1 MIQHKDQRVG
11 VFVDV
16 QNMYY
21 SARYLYGKH
30 VNFGKVLEAAI
41 AGRRLI
47 RALAYVIQT
56 QTQEEQPFFEALSKQ
71 GFEVRSKD
79 LQVFSGGQKKGDW
92 DVGLAVDAI
101 RMSSKL
107 DVAVIV
113 SGDGDYLPLV
123 DYLQNHGIL
132 VEAVAFGGSSSMKL
146 KERVD
151 QFTDLSEESD
161 KYLISPKGRARLPWV
176 EQSLSRANQNGGQ
189 EHRQSSN
196 GQEHRSPQKHGGRR
210 INLPFIRNRNG
221 GK

>member
-47 RALAYVIQT
+47 RAMAYVIQT
-56 QTQEEQPFFEALSKQ
+56 QTQEEQPFFDALSKQ

-79 LQVFSGGQKKGDW
+79 LQIFSGGQKKGDW
-92 DVGLAVDAI
+92 DVGLAVDTI
-101 RMSSKL
+101 RMASKL
-107 DVAVIV
+107 DVVVIV

-123 DYLQNHGIL
+123 DFLQNHGLL

-151 QFTDLSEESD
+151 QFTDLSEEPD
-161 KYLISPKGRARLPWV
+161 KYLISPKGKTRLPWV
-176 EQSLSRANQNGGQ
+176 EQSLPRGNGNNGHEGKHQ
-189 EHRQSSN
+189 GHEHR
-196 GQEHRSPQKHGGRR
+196 PQQKQGGRR
-210 INLPFIRNRNG
+210 LNIPFIRNRNG